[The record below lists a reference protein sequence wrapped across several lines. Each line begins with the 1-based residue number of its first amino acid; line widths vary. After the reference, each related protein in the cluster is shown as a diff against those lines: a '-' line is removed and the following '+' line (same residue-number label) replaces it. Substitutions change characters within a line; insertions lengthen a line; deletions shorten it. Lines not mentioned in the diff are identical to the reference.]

1 MPHDTAGQGKE
12 ALMFSLMI
20 AWLGTLLVSGSIMH
34 TDGPELKC
42 EEIKQEI
49 RYIQSK
55 MRAGYTR
62 AQGEKMEAQL
72 RKLRALRKKAC

>member
-1 MPHDTAGQGKE
+1 
-12 ALMFSLMI
+12 MFSLMI
-20 AWLGTLLVSGSIMH
+20 AWLGTLLVSGSIAH
-34 TDGPELKC
+34 TDSPELEC

-49 RYIQSK
+49 RYIRSK

>member
-1 MPHDTAGQGKE
+1 
-12 ALMFSLMI
+12 MFSLMI
-20 AWLGTLLVSGSIMH
+20 AWLGTLFVSGSIAH
-34 TDGPELKC
+34 AHSPELKC